1 MADHDELGRMRMW
14 RAFVTAAV
22 LVLASACTGTPEP
35 PVVET
40 GDTPASSESPTAAST
55 PAPTSSG
62 EPAEEFARQYV
73 RAANTALTKG
83 DVKQLRDLSLPSC
96 SSCKQ
101 TADAMEKFYS
111 NGGSYQGDAS
121 WHITELGKP
130 TGTDPEKV
138 SMYVQVKPH
147 QVVAKK
153 GAAPKPSKERL
164 FLIDLTLGKEDGRWK
179 VRDLVINSG

>member
-1 MADHDELGRMRMW
+1 MRMW

-22 LVLASACTGTPEP
+22 LVLATACTGTPEP
-35 PVVET
+35 PVVDG
-40 GDTPASSESPTAAST
+40 GDTPESSDSPTAAPTSSS
-55 PAPTSSG
+55 TSSG
-62 EPAEEFARQYV
+62 EPADEFARQYV
-73 RAANTALTKG
+73 RATNAAITNG
-83 DVKQLRDLSLPSC
+83 DVEQLRDLSLPSC
-96 SSCKQ
+96 ASCKQ
-101 TADAMEKFYS
+101 NADAMETFHS
-111 NGGSYQGDAS
+111 NGGSYEGDPS

-130 TGTDPEKV
+130 TGTDPAKV

-153 GAAPKPSKERL
+153 GAAPKPSQERV